1 MYVQHQ
7 TSRDSGL
14 VIWLT
19 GIPGSGK
26 TTTARGLYE
35 QLCKKGLRVEILDG
49 DEVREN
55 LSPELGFSRQDRDL
69 NAKRVTYI
77 TRLLSRNGITTI
89 VALVSPFRSTREY
102 ARLAIG
108 SKFVEVWVKCSVETC
123 SKRDVKGLYKKAF
136 EGEITN
142 LTGVQDSYE
151 PPVNSDV
158 VINTEFQNPEECV
171 QQIVTALAKH
181 DV

>member
-1 MYVQHQ
+1 
-7 TSRDSGL
+7 
-14 VIWLT
+14 
-19 GIPGSGK
+19 
-26 TTTARGLYE
+26 
-35 QLCKKGLRVEILDG
+35 
-49 DEVREN
+49 
-55 LSPELGFSRQDRDL
+55 
-69 NAKRVTYI
+69 
-77 TRLLSRNGITTI
+77 
-89 VALVSPFRSTREY
+89 
-102 ARLAIG
+102 
-108 SKFVEVWVKCSVETC
+108 VEVWVKCSVETC